1 MVAIISIILTTV
13 IPTIEGYART
23 TRMNLKGSYDIKE
36 EAVYLDWDTPN
47 QSEPYTYQVFS
58 KKPHE
63 EEFQSISASNL
74 DLDKVVK
81 ALNVFPVNHVQTN
94 GSNYIPKKGTDEVD
108 LAGKPLYRS
117 AMLKE
122 WIGEFGHGKI
132 EVDAI
137 NQNDFDADP
146 DKYLRDEDG
155 NYKYDVVAV
164 GFWNINQG
172 QNHFLG
178 DNGMKHLREFTE
190 SGRGIMTGH
199 HHIALRELDKGMN
212 KLKDLFGIKFV
223 GEDGW
228 NQRRDTYYDAP
239 VPMDYTSPERSVSPH
254 NSRFWATGNEV
265 VASKRGLLLEYPN
278 YVAQEGRVFK
288 IPTTHNGGD
297 YVTGDVWLEFTNPMS
312 YRAGVPLENPEQL
325 PDGTRGST
333 NSYLSTF
340 NNTALIQTGH
350 SSLSGGHLYSTE
362 DEKMLVANTI
372 FYLAQLTQD
381 TELVDRSA
389 MDIYPPYFVNDNVNV
404 IRTDSNIRVSY
415 SDAID
420 PTKEFEYYVK
430 AIGQDTGVELQS
442 ETIKVQQTSGVVG
455 YSYVMDNHPETIPDN
470 KVDTTS
476 RTITIPNNRNQGE
489 YLHISAVD
497 GVGNVSEPLH
507 IDLTDSYYQV
517 EGNIFMDEDEDGIK
531 NGEDSWITYHE
542 VSLVDASGRPFL
554 DINNQPY
561 KTTTDSKGYYN
572 FGVFTGARLR
582 LKVAPIENRR
592 ITNVPRNVSGNRVYN
607 QVTNPESRLTDIFN
621 ISDSRQQISR
631 YAGFTYKDLYYNVE
645 HINIDTGNKITETA
659 HGKLEGTGIRERTL
673 RPLTSSQ
680 IPRGYSFNNR
690 YRVENGSIRSGNS
703 FNLNFNDYREEVT
716 ITFYYTF
723 NGTEDTTK
731 RFQGDDDGSPLP
743 VDFYT
748 NAGIHARRG
757 SDGRIISSGMQVNT
771 TGLVETQEAPIAI
784 QSVEIKID
792 LLDEDN
798 NVLHSELK
806 YVDDDTYLINDEY
819 LNKVKVN
826 SYLGESSTVRRSYGI
841 TPYIINL
848 TEENSRKY
856 NMSDAIGGTEEARR
870 MAIEGTDVEFGVNED
885 SHYLGRWAYSETDLR
900 FWIPHELLGLS
911 TDLYDTSKVNDIEQV
926 KVTID
931 TRVYNIM
938 EHQYEPRVGADGLE
952 YYEYEGTELKQ
963 GYYQQDSE
971 GNNTGVVRGNT
982 GTIRQTTYLDVSEI
996 KVGQYINSEGF
1007 NVENGEIKTVQN
1019 KVATEKFD
1027 DGGQTVVNGTTVIN
1041 REEERESAIQGVNE
1055 EGNYETK
1062 PSEEQLI
1069 VNYYEEFGYIPHHVG
1084 DELATQQA
1092 VPVGGKFYYINP
1104 YEYTLMPSY
1113 TNTRLSELS
1122 GFHFDDPPRNHYE
1135 FLHEG
1140 KFAISEVEYDSR
1152 GSGFYVSDVDEVE
1165 EYKSQFTP
1173 ITEQNKNTMG
1183 EVLQIEKEFK
1193 NYNINRTSRYEEYRN
1208 NNESSG
1214 YIPTNEIQGDSGLAY
1229 RLPVTYVHN
1238 IMEFIL
1244 EDVVAVGKD
1253 TGYPVK
1259 SNSETIE
1266 EDYKERYIEDNGQEP
1281 SETDKLVTMNKGSIY
1296 LIPTNKP
1303 SQTLED
1309 EYRTRLFI
1317 NNMGISQTSLVQDNT
1332 LSIGKYLYGRG
1343 DNTLYSGTRAQ
1354 VDVGGSFETD
1364 QMLGKDLQPI
1374 ELNYM
1379 NGTRLNIGEELAD
1392 ELLKVE

>member
-1 MVAIISIILTTV
+1 M
-13 IPTIEGYART
+13 
-23 TRMNLKGSYDIKE
+23 
-36 EAVYLDWDTPN
+36 LD
-47 QSEPYTYQVFS
+47 
-58 KKPHE
+58 
-63 EEFQSISASNL
+63 
-74 DLDKVVK
+74 
-81 ALNVFPVNHVQTN
+81 VFPQQGDMTV
-94 GSNYIPKKGTDEVD
+94 GKG
-108 LAGKPLYRS
+108 
-117 AMLKE
+117 KE
-122 WIGEFGHGKI
+122 
-132 EVDAI
+132 
-137 NQNDFDADP
+137 DAD
-146 DKYLRDEDG
+146 G
-155 NYKYDVVAV
+155 NRI
-164 GFWNINQG
+164 G
-172 QNHFLG
+172 
-178 DNGMKHLREFTE
+178 
-190 SGRGIMTGH
+190 
-199 HHIALRELDKGMN
+199 
-212 KLKDLFGIKFV
+212 
-223 GEDGW
+223 
-228 NQRRDTYYDAP
+228 
-239 VPMDYTSPERSVSPH
+239 
-254 NSRFWATGNEV
+254 
-265 VASKRGLLLEYPN
+265 
-278 YVAQEGRVFK
+278 
-288 IPTTHNGGD
+288 
-297 YVTGDVWLEFTNPMS
+297 
-312 YRAGVPLENPEQL
+312 
-325 PDGTRGST
+325 RGST
-333 NSYLSTF
+333 FELKLEDKITPPEGFTVYYTTDKVEGDMAQYVRNSTW
-340 NNTALIQTGH
+340 
-350 SSLSGGHLYSTE
+350 
-362 DEKMLVANTI
+362 V
-372 FYLAQLTQD
+372 
-381 TELVDRSA
+381 TELDDYTKATSFKLELDEGQVLKQGYKDTFKARFIIPENTELNWEDKAVNSIGTSLNKNLDFFESNLA
-389 MDIYPPYFVNDNVNV
+389 TVRPNIYRVQGQLYKDNNENGYK
-404 IRTDSNIRVSY
+404 DSEEEPVS
-415 SDAID
+415 
-420 PTKEFEYYVK
+420 
-430 AIGQDTGVELQS
+430 GVEVKLL
-442 ETIKVQQTSGVVG
+442 
-455 YSYVMDNHPETIPDN
+455 Y
-470 KVDTTS
+470 
-476 RTITIPNNRNQGE
+476 
-489 YLHISAVD
+489 A
-497 GVGNVSEPLH
+497 
-507 IDLTDSYYQV
+507 
-517 EGNIFMDEDEDGIK
+517 
-531 NGEDSWITYHE
+531 NGEIVKDKDGKD
-542 VSLVDASGRPFL
+542 V
-554 DINNQPY
+554 
-561 KTTTDSKGYYN
+561 TTVTDSKGNYRFDTSEDGEYRI
-572 FGVFTGARLR
+572 GVTPKGNERVTIIPEDLR
-582 LKVAPIENRR
+582 AELVPNHLK
-592 ITNVPRNVSGNRVYN
+592 GNELMV
-607 QVTNPESRLTDIFN
+607 TDIFTLN
-621 ISDSRQQISR
+621 HLNYKVIRNG
-631 YAGFTYKDLYYNVE
+631 GFILNEVNYKVE
-645 HINIDTGNKITETA
+645 HINIETGNRIKEA
-659 HGKLEGTGIRERTL
+659 
-673 RPLTSSQ
+673 
-680 IPRGYSFNNR
+680 
-690 YRVENGSIRSGNS
+690 RSGVLDGTEPYTVRELGIYFIPKGYTS
-703 FNLNFNDYREEVT
+703 ANLYSVNGGAMQEGDSYTIDPTKFTEEVVV
-716 ITFYYTF
+716 TFYYNWEGVDETS
-723 NGTEDTTK
+723 K
-731 RFQGDDDGSPLP
+731 RMQGDDKGSPLP
-743 VDFYT
+743 IDFYT

-911 TDLYDTSKVNDIEQV
+911 TDLYDTSKVNDIEKV
-926 KVTID
+926 EVTID

-938 EHQYEPRVGADGLE
+938 EHQYEPRVGADDLE
-952 YYEYEGTELKQ
+952 YYEYVGTELKQ

-971 GNNTGVVRGNT
+971 GNNTGVVRGDT

-1027 DGGQTVVNGTTVIN
+1027 DGGQTVVNGITVIN
-1041 REEERESAIQGVNE
+1041 REEERESAILWVNE
-1055 EGNYETK
+1055 EGNYETI

-1069 VNYYEEFGYIPHHVG
+1069 VNYYEEFGYIPHHVE
-1084 DELATQQA
+1084 DELITQQA

-1140 KFAISEVEYDSR
+1140 KFAVSEVEYDSR

-1183 EVLQIEKEFK
+1183 EVLQTEKEFK
-1193 NYNINRTSRYEEYRN
+1193 NYNINRTSSYEEYRN
-1208 NNESSG
+1208 SNESSG

-1229 RLPVTYVHN
+1229 RLPVTYIHN

-1266 EDYKERYIEDNGQEP
+1266 EDYKERYIADNGQEP

-1303 SQTLED
+1303 NQTLED

-1354 VDVGGSFETD
+1354 VDVGGIFETD